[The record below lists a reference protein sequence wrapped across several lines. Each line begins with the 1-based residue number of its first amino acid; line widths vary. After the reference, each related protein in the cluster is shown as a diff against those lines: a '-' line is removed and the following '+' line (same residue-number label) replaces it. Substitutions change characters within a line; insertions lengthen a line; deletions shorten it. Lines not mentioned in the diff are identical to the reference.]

1 MAGRSRCLHASTSFR
16 SWAERLSARA
26 RDAAVVSELSFW
38 RGMLDAPSLA
48 LSRQRLDASRDL
60 NGTAGQLTLTLPA
73 SVTEALLTRVPAAF
87 HGGINDVLLTGL
99 VLALA
104 DWRRAQG
111 GARKCRLPVLRCCW
125 ISRAT
130 AARRTGSRAWT

>member
-1 MAGRSRCLHASTSFR
+1 MLDGL
-16 SWAERLSARA
+16 RLSL
-26 RDAAVVSELSFW
+26 SE
-38 RGMLDAPSLA
+38 
-48 LSRQRLDASRDL
+48 QRLDASRDL
-60 NGTAGQLTLTLPA
+60 NGTAGHLTLTLPA

-87 HGGINDVLLTGL
+87 YGGINDVLLTGL

-111 GARKCRLPVLRCCW
+111 AGQAKVRAMRCCW

-130 AARRTGSRAWT
+130 AARRTGLRAWT